1 MTELF
6 LLHTSELEGA
16 EAFAAAMAS
25 VPEARRRKVER
36 LSDEVARRRSLG
48 AAVLM
53 ARGFAAH
60 GLDPRHVALAEGPHG
75 KPFLAGGGLFF
86 NVSHSGDWV
95 AAAFSASEVG
105 VDVEEVGAWR
115 EGVAARVTTAAER
128 AHLAAFPEGAAR
140 TAEFYRLWTIKE
152 SFLKYL
158 GTGLATDMRKVEV
171 AAWGPV
177 ALHLEGAPQE
187 VAVHEFELPGCKLAV
202 CGRDATCRR
211 APLPAKGR
219 QGPGFLP

>member
-6 LLHTSELEGA
+6 LLRTSELEGA
-16 EAFAAAMAS
+16 DAFAAAMAS
-25 VPEARRRKVER
+25 VSEARRRKVER
-36 LSDEVARRRSLG
+36 YQSEVSKRHSLG
-48 AAVLM
+48 AALLM

-60 GLDPRHVALAEGPHG
+60 GLDVRQVAVEERPHG

-95 AAAFSASEVG
+95 VAAFSASEVG
-105 VDVEEVGAWR
+105 VDVEEIGAWR
-115 EGVAARVTTAAER
+115 AGVVDRVTTEAER
-128 AHLAAFPEGAAR
+128 AHLSAFPEGAER

-177 ALHLEGAPQE
+177 ALRLEGVPQA
-187 VAVHEFELPGCKLAV
+187 VTVHEFELPGYKLAV
-202 CGRDATCRR
+202 CGLDAAVEPQPAWRDLLRR
-211 APLPAKGR
+211 G
-219 QGPGFLP
+219 

>member
-6 LLHTSELEGA
+6 LLRTSELEGA
-16 EAFAAAMAS
+16 EAFAAAMAAVS
-25 VPEARRRKVER
+25 EARRRKVER
-36 LSDEVARRRSLG
+36 YRSEVAKRHSLG
-48 AAVLM
+48 AALLM

-60 GLDPRHVALAEGPHG
+60 GLDPQQVVVEEGPNG

-86 NVSHSGDWV
+86 NVSHSGDWIV
-95 AAAFSASEVG
+95 AAFSTSEVG

-115 EGVAARVTTAAER
+115 EGVVERVTTAAER
-128 AHLAAFPEGAAR
+128 AHLAAIPEGAAR

-171 AAWGPV
+171 VAWGPV
-177 ALHLEGAPQE
+177 TLRLEGVPQE
-187 VAVHEFELPGCKLAV
+187 VSVHEFELPGYKLAV
-202 CGRDATCRR
+202 CGRDAVVEPQPAWRDLVRR
-211 APLPAKGR
+211 
-219 QGPGFLP
+219 